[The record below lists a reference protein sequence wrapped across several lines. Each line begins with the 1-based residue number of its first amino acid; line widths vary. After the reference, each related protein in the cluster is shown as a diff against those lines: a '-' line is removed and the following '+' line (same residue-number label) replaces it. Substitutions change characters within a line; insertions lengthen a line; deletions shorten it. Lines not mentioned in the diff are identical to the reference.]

1 MNGERSMAT
10 DVKEKVNL
18 GLECAVVGDSEGQDD
33 FLATAQ
39 AYLDQAAKL
48 SNLEPWLHDI
58 LRNSERELTV
68 SCPVKLDNGDV
79 TVFTGYR
86 VQHSSARGPCKGG
99 IRYHPDVSLD
109 EVRALASLMTWKC
122 AVANIPYGGAKG
134 GVCCDPSTL
143 SQDELQRL
151 TRRYTTMIM
160 PLLDPRKDVPAPDV
174 NTNEQTMAWIADT
187 VSMIQGRTVLEIVTG
202 KPLSMGGSQG
212 RGGAT
217 GRGVAIVTSELLR
230 RLGMEP
236 STATVAV
243 QGYGKVGKQAATV
256 LSQEM
261 GCRVVAVS
269 DISGGLYDGSGLDV
283 RAMNEHVLHSPSH
296 LLEGYSRNGAERI
309 SNEALLTLDVD
320 VLIPA
325 ALEKQVRASN
335 ACDVMARLVVE
346 GANGPTTSEAD
357 AMLADRG
364 TIVVPDILAN
374 AGGVIASYFEWA
386 QNLQGFCWDLEDV
399 NRQLGRMLVRSFG
412 ELWTLSE
419 EKGVSLRTAAY
430 MLAIDRVAGALRL
443 RGIFP

>member
-1 MNGERSMAT
+1 MVMRVRETKSADLERLVLGEAEER
-10 DVKEKVNL
+10 
-18 GLECAVVGDSEGQDD
+18 DD

-39 AYLDQAAKL
+39 AYLDQAAERL
-48 SNLEPWLHDI
+48 HLEPWLHGI
-58 LRNSERELTV
+58 LRHCERELTV
-68 SCPVKLDNGDV
+68 SCPVRMDSGEV
-79 TVFTGYR
+79 QVFTGYR

-99 IRYHPDVSLD
+99 IRYHPEVSLD

-134 GVCCDPSTL
+134 GICCDPSTM

-160 PLLDPRKDVPAPDV
+160 PLLDPRKDIPAPDV
-174 NTNEQTMAWIADT
+174 NTDQQVMAWIADT

-217 GRGVAIVTSELLR
+217 GRGVAIVTRELLN

-236 STATVAV
+236 SAATVAV
-243 QGYGKVGKQAATV
+243 QGYGKVGKEAASV
-256 LSQEM
+256 LAQEM

-269 DISGGLYDGSGLDV
+269 DISGGFFDPHGLDISSI
-283 RAMNEHVLHSPSH
+283 NEHVLHSPSH
-296 LLEGYSRNGAERI
+296 LLEGYSRNGAEKI

-325 ALEKQVRASN
+325 ALEKQLTVANAPEVRAG
-335 ACDVMARLVVE
+335 LIVE
-346 GANGPTTSEAD
+346 GANGPTTSAAD
-357 AMLADRG
+357 AVLADMG

-374 AGGVIASYFEWA
+374 AGGVVVSYFEWV
-386 QNLQGFCWDLEDV
+386 QNLQGFCWELEDV
-399 NRQLGRMLVRSFG
+399 NRRLEQIMVRSFD
-412 ELWTLSE
+412 ELWTLGE
-419 EKGVSLRTAAY
+419 EQRVGLRVAAY
-430 MLAIDRVAGALRL
+430 MLAIDRVASAIRQ